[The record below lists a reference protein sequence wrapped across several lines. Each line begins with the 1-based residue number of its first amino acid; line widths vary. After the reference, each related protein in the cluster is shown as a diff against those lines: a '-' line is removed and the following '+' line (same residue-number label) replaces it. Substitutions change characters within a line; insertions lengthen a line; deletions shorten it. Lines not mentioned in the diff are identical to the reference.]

1 MHYNLST
8 GGISVHIIIDKP
20 RDTQVQI
27 HISMS
32 PSTGG
37 RTRWVIA
44 LEIKAWPLSRYLD
57 TYRFRPA
64 FLFLH
69 IRPRSKYLP
78 THIGVYSLVRR
89 YKHLRFFLTVI
100 QNLILVLF
108 VCRSQIACFIANLEC
123 INSCYKYL
131 RLLNNGFSINTQTDK
146 RRLIC

>member
-57 TYRFRPA
+57 TYIFP
-64 FLFLH
+64 LH

-146 RRLIC
+146 RRLICL